1 MTNNNELIKI
11 FEFALGQEYT
21 GKSFFETSIQR
32 MGFGAAISAFQRLV
46 QEEEKHIE
54 FINQILKKLKSGE
67 ELDIS
72 SSFSI
77 EAEVDNYF
85 DARAKSEFLQKG
97 VTESM
102 IPDVTVFNTAWL
114 IEKDLSD
121 FYGKMAGRTE
131 GEAKK
136 SLEMLADWEKQHEK
150 FFREYRDAL
159 SDAYSRMP
167 WGG

>member
-1 MTNNNELIKI
+1 MTTNNELIKI

-21 GKSFFETSIQR
+21 GRSFFEVSIQR
-32 MGFGAAISAFQRLV
+32 MGFGAAISAFQRLI

-54 FINQILKKLKSGE
+54 FINNILGKLKDGQE
-67 ELDIS
+67 IDIPA
-72 SSFSI
+72 SFSI

-85 DARAKSEFLQKG
+85 DARARSEFLQKG

-114 IEKDLSD
+114 IEKDLSE
-121 FYGKMAGRTE
+121 FYGKMADRTE
-131 GEAKK
+131 GEAKRA
-136 SLEMLADWEKQHEK
+136 LEMLADWEKQHEH

-159 SDAYSRMP
+159 SDAYSTMP

>member
-1 MTNNNELIKI
+1 MATNKELIKI

-21 GKSFFETSIQR
+21 GKSFFEISLQR
-32 MGFGAAISAFQRLV
+32 MGFGSAISAFQRLI
-46 QEEEKHIE
+46 QEEEKHIQ
-54 FINQILKKLKSGE
+54 FINQILERLKSGKE
-67 ELDIS
+67 IDIPT
-72 SSFSI
+72 SFSI

-85 DARAKSEFLQKG
+85 DARAKSEFLQKS
-97 VTESM
+97 VAESM

-114 IEKDLSD
+114 IEKDLSE
-121 FYGKMAGRTE
+121 FYGKMSKNTE

-136 SLEMLADWEKQHEK
+136 SLEMLAEWEKQHEL

-159 SDAYSRMP
+159 SDAYSQMP

>member
-1 MTNNNELIKI
+1 MTTDKELIKI

-21 GKSFFETSIQR
+21 GKSFFEVSMQR

-54 FINQILKKLKSGE
+54 FINQILQRLKNGQE
-67 ELDIS
+67 IDVA
-72 SSFSI
+72 SSFRI

-85 DARAKSEFLQKG
+85 DARAKSEFLQQG

-114 IEKDLSD
+114 IEKDLSE
-121 FYGKMAGRTE
+121 FYGKMSGQTE

-136 SLEMLADWEKQHEK
+136 SLEMLADWEKQHEV

-159 SDAYSRMP
+159 SDAYSKMP

>member
-1 MTNNNELIKI
+1 MTTNNELIKI

-21 GKSFFETSIQR
+21 GKSFFEVSMQR
-32 MGFGAAISAFQRLV
+32 MGFGAAISAFQRLI

-54 FINQILKKLKSGE
+54 FINQILERLKTGQE
-67 ELDIS
+67 IDIP
-72 SSFSI
+72 SSFSV
-77 EAEVDNYF
+77 EPEVDNYF

-114 IEKDLSD
+114 IEKDLSE
-121 FYGKMAGRTE
+121 FYGKMAKNTG

-136 SLEMLADWEKQHEK
+136 SLEMLADWEKQHEL